1 MDAAGTV
8 FWGCLGLTVYAYAG
22 YPLLLAAWSRMRGVP
37 VGDFGE
43 GEKEGDV
50 LPKVSLIIPAYNEE
64 QVIARKILNSLE
76 LDYPAHLLEIVVVS
90 DGSSDSTEALA
101 RQTAG
106 ERVRLV
112 FLEDRQGKT
121 ACINA
126 VLPGLLGEIVVFTD
140 ANAFFLP
147 DALRELVRP
156 FRIPGIGCVMGE
168 LRYAQEGSLNS
179 SLGEG
184 LYWRY
189 ENFIKERESR
199 LGSTI
204 VGNGAIYAMRR
215 AHCRILPREVEADV
229 ANPLLALSAG
239 SRVIFLRTA
248 RCLERPAGTVRE
260 EFRRKT
266 RIITNQITS
275 YLYGWR
281 DFRPLPPGAIFQIV
295 SHKVLRW
302 LVPFF
307 LAGLLAASAAR
318 RGSLLLDGMLALQV
332 LFYLA
337 ALAGWGLESGRRPV
351 PRLLFLPYYFCA
363 VNVASIKGMADFA
376 LGRHRVVWEKAAS
389 TR

>member
-1 MDAAGTV
+1 MEAAAIV
-8 FWGCLGLTVYAYAG
+8 FWGCLGLTAYVYAG
-22 YPLLLAAWSRMRGVP
+22 YPLLLAFWCRIRRGTYAEP
-37 VGDFGE
+37 GWRGAEE
-43 GEKEGDV
+43 GV

-64 QVIARKILNSLE
+64 QVISRKILNSLE
-76 LDYPAHLLEIVVVS
+76 LDYPKDLLEIVVVS
-90 DGSSDSTEALA
+90 DGSSDATEALA
-101 RQTAG
+101 REAAA
-106 ERVRLV
+106 ERARLV

-126 VLPGLLGEIVVFTD
+126 ALPDLLGEIVVFTD

-147 DALRELVRP
+147 RALRELVRP
-156 FRIPGIGCVMGE
+156 FRDPGIGCVMGE
-168 LRYAQEGSLNS
+168 LRYARESTLNS

-215 AHCRILPREVEADV
+215 TLCRSLPREVEADV

-239 SRVIFLRTA
+239 RRVIFLRSA
-248 RCLERPAGTVRE
+248 RCWERPAETVRE
-260 EFRRKT
+260 EFQRKA

-281 DFRPLPPGAIFQIV
+281 DFRPLPLGAVFQIL

-307 LAGLLAASAAR
+307 LAGLLASTAVL
-318 RGSLLLDGMLALQV
+318 RGPLLLDGMLALQV
-332 LFYLA
+332 VFYVA
-337 ALAGWGLESGRRPV
+337 AMGGWWLESAGRPV
-351 PRLLFLPYYFCA
+351 PRVLFLPYYFCA
-363 VNVASIKGMADFA
+363 VNVASVKGIADFA
-376 LGRHRVVWEKAAS
+376 LGRHHAVWEKAAS

>member
-1 MDAAGTV
+1 MDAVGAV
-8 FWGCLGLTVYAYAG
+8 FWGCLGLTFYVYAG
-22 YPLLLAAWSRMRGVP
+22 YPLLLAAWSRMRGAP
-37 VGDFGE
+37 ADDPGE
-43 GEKEGDV
+43 GERGEAE
-50 LPKVSLIIPAYNEE
+50 LPKVSLIVPAYNEE

-76 LDYPAHLLEIVVVS
+76 LDYPTDLLEIVVVS
-90 DGSSDSTEALA
+90 DGSSDSTEIVA

-126 VLPGLLGEIVVFTD
+126 VLPDLLGEIVVFTD

-156 FRIPGIGCVMGE
+156 FRNPRIGCVMGE

-179 SLGEG
+179 TLGEG

-189 ENFIKERESR
+189 ENFIKDRESR

-215 AHCRILPREVEADV
+215 ELCRILPLEVEADV

-239 SRVIFLRTA
+239 RRVLFLRTA
-248 RCLERPAGTVRE
+248 RCRERAAKTVRE
-260 EFRRKT
+260 EFGRKA
-266 RIITNQITS
+266 RIIAKQMCS

-281 DFRPLPPGAIFQIV
+281 DFRSLPAGAIFQVV

-307 LAGLLAASAAR
+307 LGGLLAASAAR
-318 RGSLLLDGMLALQV
+318 RGPLLLDGMLALQV
-332 LFYLA
+332 LFYAA
-337 ALAGWGLESGRRPV
+337 ALAGWALESGKRPV

-363 VNVASIKGMADFA
+363 VNAASIKGMVDFA
-376 LGRHRVVWEKAAS
+376 LGRHYAVWEKAAS

>member
-1 MDAAGTV
+1 MEAAGIA
-8 FWGCLGLTVYAYAG
+8 FWLFLGLTGYVYAG
-22 YPLLLAAWSRMRGVP
+22 YPVLLALWCRIRRGP
-37 VGDFGE
+37 EAEPGWRGAE
-43 GEKEGDV
+43 EAV

-64 QVIARKILNSLE
+64 QVIVRKIRNSLE
-76 LDYPAHLLEIVVVS
+76 VDYPAHLLEIVVVS

-101 RQTAG
+101 RQAAG

-156 FRIPGIGCVMGE
+156 FRLPRIGCVMGE
-168 LRYAQEGSLNS
+168 LVYAQEDSLNS
-179 SLGEG
+179 TLGEG

-215 AHCRILPREVEADV
+215 DLCRILPLEVETDV

-239 SRVIFLRTA
+239 YRVIFVRTA
-248 RCLERPAGTVRE
+248 RCRERASTTVRE
-260 EFRRKT
+260 EFGRKA

-281 DFRPLPPGAIFQIV
+281 DFRSLPAGAILQIV

-307 LAGLLAASAAR
+307 LGGLLAATAAR
-318 RGSLLLDGMLALQV
+318 RGPLLDGMLALQV
-332 LFYLA
+332 LFYAA
-337 ALAGWGLESGRRPV
+337 ALAGWGLESAKRPV

-363 VNVASIKGMADFA
+363 VNVASIKGMVDFA
-376 LGRHRVVWEKAAS
+376 LGRHYAVWEKAAS